1 MEKLD
6 DIIFYKIDKA
16 IRSYRMFAQK
26 QLKASGY
33 KISVDQWLVI
43 KAILENPGMPQQEIA
58 SLVFKDNASVTRIIE
73 ILVQLG
79 YLSRNIHE
87 TDRRKTNLEVTE
99 EGKQIIQSVQSLV
112 NQNRRVALNGISET
126 ALQNMNQTLT
136 KIIENCP

>member
-112 NQNRRVALNGISET
+112 NQNRQVALSGISET

>member
-112 NQNRRVALNGISET
+112 NQNRRVALNGISER

>member
-99 EGKQIIQSVQSLV
+99 EGKNIIQSVQSLV
-112 NQNRRVALNGISET
+112 NQNRRVALDGISET

>member
-43 KAILENPGMPQQEIA
+43 KAILENPGMPQQKIA
-58 SLVFKDNASVTRIIE
+58 NLIFKDNASVTRIIE

-79 YLSRNIHE
+79 YLSRNINE

-99 EGKQIIQSVQSLV
+99 EGKQIIQNVQSLIH
-112 NQNRRVALNGISET
+112 QNRQVALNGISET

>member
-33 KISVDQWLVI
+33 QISVDQWLVI
-43 KAILENPGMPQQEIA
+43 KAISENPGMPQQEIA

-112 NQNRRVALNGISET
+112 NQNRRVALNGISER

>member
-112 NQNRRVALNGISET
+112 NQNRRVALNGISER

-136 KIIENCP
+136 KIIENRP